1 MGSRVRR
8 RPSSLPSAKS
18 CPPTATPRLW
28 RGRRCAS
35 PSMARQSSCA
45 DAARCAAV
53 PGCAGAIGPGVG
65 DPAVVQAFC
74 KWPGYDTSS
83 RGGLRFAK
91 RHLRLSAMRPAIFWL
106 HIKKSGGMSTRA
118 ALAPLYKE
126 VDRSSVPSCLAG
138 RPQNEWNDILN
149 NYRVPLGT
157 YQFRRSDFAKD
168 ILYPEDWPDM
178 IRLAFCREPV
188 DRVLSMYFY
197 LFSRRERRREEM
209 RRALAKL
216 PSPPRRLLWS
226 ESYAFSV
233 FLDLLALQNALRRQ
247 SIY

>member
-1 MGSRVRR
+1 
-8 RPSSLPSAKS
+8 
-18 CPPTATPRLW
+18 
-28 RGRRCAS
+28 
-35 PSMARQSSCA
+35 
-45 DAARCAAV
+45 
-53 PGCAGAIGPGVG
+53 
-65 DPAVVQAFC
+65 
-74 KWPGYDTSS
+74 
-83 RGGLRFAK
+83 
-91 RHLRLSAMRPAIFWL
+91 MRAAIFWL

-126 VDRSSVPSCLAG
+126 VDRSSVPSCFAG

-168 ILYPEDWPDM
+168 ILYPEDWLDM

-188 DRVLSMYFY
+188 ARALSMYFY
-197 LFSRRERRREEM
+197 LFSRRERGREEM

-247 SIY
+247 SIYEPAGLHFATHTNPMSLDVGYCEGATNLSHIYKLENHEAGIDACFAAAGTNRPAESRGHRRNASKRSAFAPDAEQRRKIRELFADDFALYEQAL